1 MRFLKS
7 KHGILKPGVLNTAI
21 IGLVLLVVLFQIYAT
36 LVPEAGAAG
45 DSLGDAATCSSA
57 GGFFNGTQNL
67 CLNGT
72 SPADTAQ
79 VSFQSIPLAGLFSGT
94 GVVFVIIMA
103 ALVILVVKSFLP
115 GSKK

>member
-1 MRFLKS
+1 MKLLKS
-7 KHGILKPGVLNTAI
+7 KLGILKPTVLNTAI
-21 IGLVLLVVLFQIYAT
+21 IGLVLLVVLFQLYAT
-36 LVPEAGAAG
+36 LIPEAGAAG
-45 DSLGDAATCSSA
+45 DSLGDAATCSTA

-79 VSFQSIPLAGLFSGT
+79 VTFQSIPLGGLLGGS

-103 ALVILVVKSFLP
+103 ALVILVVRSFLP
-115 GSKK
+115 GSK